1 MLTTERMAVARR
13 PEHRLRHWGDVDP
26 LAAADLV
33 RAEALRAG
41 TNLPM
46 IWFAG
51 GPVVPVIDWDYD
63 ALAFRL
69 REGRMPMLSRE
80 VLADRLAHGRD
91 HEEPAVLRMRAFI
104 TLHAF
109 PGARSALGSASG
121 FTPAVAA
128 VPTPPG
134 AANWSRFEADFYG
147 FTVVEVDDSVA
158 KVVVQ
163 GRTSAK
169 HPQGGV
175 PRERRLME
183 EQLFDVA
190 LRTDATPAL

>member
-1 MLTTERMAVARR
+1 MLTTERMAVARK
-13 PEHRLRHWGDVDP
+13 PQSRLRHWGDLDP
-26 LAAADLV
+26 LVAAEMV
-33 RAEALRAG
+33 RESALGTG
-41 TNLPM
+41 TNLPI

-51 GPVVPVIDWDYD
+51 GPVVPVVEWNHD
-63 ALAFRL
+63 ALAARM
-69 REGRMPMLSRE
+69 RAGRTPMLCRE

-91 HEEPAVLRMRAFI
+91 HEEPAVLRMAAFI

-109 PGARSALGSASG
+109 PGARSALGAASG

-134 AANWSRFEADFYG
+134 AANWSRFEADYYG
-147 FTVVEVDDSVA
+147 FTVVEVDDLGAS
-158 KVVVQ
+158 VVVR
-163 GRTSAK
+163 GRTTAK
-169 HPQGGV
+169 HPEGGV

-190 LRTDATPAL
+190 LRTGVTPAV